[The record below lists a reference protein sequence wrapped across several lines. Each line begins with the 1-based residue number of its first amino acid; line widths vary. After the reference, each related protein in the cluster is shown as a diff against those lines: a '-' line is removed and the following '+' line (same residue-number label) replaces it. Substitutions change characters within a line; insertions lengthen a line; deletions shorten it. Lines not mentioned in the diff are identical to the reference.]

1 MASKYVDMKQNDHK
15 NWVDEVLDSMG
26 HVGKADAP
34 DGLLSKIEAK
44 LYEQPIKAKRIPLRI
59 VSLAAASIA
68 LLIFLNAMLL
78 SKQPNMSVQ
87 KTKQD
92 GMESVIQYYG
102 LSDQGVNYG
111 I

>member
-1 MASKYVDMKQNDHK
+1 MKQNDHT

-44 LYEQPIKAKRIPLRI
+44 LYEQPIVVKRIPLRT

-78 SKQPNMSVQ
+78 SKQPNTVMH
-87 KTKQD
+87 KGKQD

>member
-1 MASKYVDMKQNDHK
+1 MKQNDHK
-15 NWVDEVLDSMG
+15 NWVDEVLGSMG

-44 LYEQPIKAKRIPLRI
+44 LYEQPIKAKRIPLRT

-78 SKQPNMSVQ
+78 SKQPNIGVGVQ
-87 KTKQD
+87 KAKQD